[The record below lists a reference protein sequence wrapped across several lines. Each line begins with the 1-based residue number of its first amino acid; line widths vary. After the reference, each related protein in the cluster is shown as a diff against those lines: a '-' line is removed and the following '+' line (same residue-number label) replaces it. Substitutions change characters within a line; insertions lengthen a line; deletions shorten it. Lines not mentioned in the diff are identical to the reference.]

1 MAERVGF
8 APRHYFSSLV
18 FARLL
23 LYFSHSYYFFVAITR
38 KEIHLHSKD
47 ENGIQPF
54 PASGSPTAGF
64 SLSLKCERR
73 QRVAALLYPN
83 IFLAEAK
90 GFAPRHCFSSLVF
103 TRLLLYFSHSYYFI
117 VAITPGLQTTVSS
130 VVWSAC
136 FCCLLYRLQANF
148 QPVRIPF
155 RQRQSKTNRQIFACS
170 FCLAEAKGFEPL
182 RLLGKRF
189 SRPPRYDHFDKLPFI

>member
-1 MAERVGF
+1 MKGK
-8 APRHYFSSLV
+8 
-18 FARLL
+18 
-23 LYFSHSYYFFVAITR
+23 T
-38 KEIHLHSKD
+38 
-47 ENGIQPF
+47 GIQPF

-73 QRVAALLYPN
+73 QQVAA
-83 IFLAEAK
+83 
-90 GFAPRHCFSSLVF
+90 
-103 TRLLLYFSHSYYFI
+103 YFI
-117 VAITPGLQTTVSS
+117 PTFFWRKLRDSLRDIQIITCFKFHSILTLIFCHNVAITPGLQTTVSS

-136 FCCLLYRLQANF
+136 FCCCLLYRLQADS

-155 RQRQSKTNRQIFACS
+155 HQRQNKTNRQKFACS

>member
-1 MAERVGF
+1 MGHLLISKIYGYCIYALAVFTKKIKPNPNTFVFDLGF
-8 APRHYFSSLV
+8 DW
-18 FARLL
+18 
-23 LYFSHSYYFFVAITR
+23 R
-38 KEIHLHSKD
+38 KEWDSLRDIQIITCFKFHS
-47 ENGIQPF
+47 IL
-54 PASGSPTAGF
+54 T
-64 SLSLKCERR
+64 L
-73 QRVAALLYPN
+73 
-83 IFLAEAK
+83 IFC
-90 GFAPRHCFSSLVF
+90 HN
-103 TRLLLYFSHSYYFI
+103 

-136 FCCLLYRLQANF
+136 FCCCLLYRLQADF

-155 RQRQSKTNRQIFACS
+155 HQRQNKTNRQIFACS

>member
-1 MAERVGF
+1 MKTGYSRFPQAGV
-8 APRHYFSSLV
+8 PRLDFRCRSNANDGNKLPRTYPVESPPIKKDTQGVFFYWRKLRDSLRDIQITTC
-18 FARLL
+18 FK
-23 LYFSHSYYFFVAITR
+23 FHSILT
-38 KEIHLHSKD
+38 L
-47 ENGIQPF
+47 
-54 PASGSPTAGF
+54 
-64 SLSLKCERR
+64 
-73 QRVAALLYPN
+73 
-83 IFLAEAK
+83 IFC
-90 GFAPRHCFSSLVF
+90 HN
-103 TRLLLYFSHSYYFI
+103 

-136 FCCLLYRLQANF
+136 FCCCLLYRLQADS

-155 RQRQSKTNRQIFACS
+155 HQRQNKTNRQIFACS